1 MKKNIRNVALAVL
14 ISPRDYYSFI
24 NISNIIFSVF
34 ILVLGTIFNV
44 YIVFIHFY
52 FSLINF
58 CLLY

>member
-44 YIVFIHFY
+44 YIVFINFY
-52 FSLINF
+52 FSLIHF